1 MAKSTVTLSK
11 TGDLTLVIGD
21 QVELTK
27 EEKSEL
33 NDLQTR
39 LGMLGN
45 ARTQFMKQISELE
58 LKLMQTPEFQMLN
71 RLREKSK
78 TAGKMI
84 RETQIVL
91 DSRYE
96 QVFVKRGLNSD
107 KVTQLYASALP
118 DTAPKGK
125 RGRPRKLLED

>member
-1 MAKSTVTLSK
+1 M
-11 TGDLTLVIGD
+11 
-21 QVELTK
+21 
-27 EEKSEL
+27 
-33 NDLQTR
+33 QTR